1 MNLRK
6 LKKPMQ
12 RFREDFLKRIRR
24 AKDRHDNIIV
34 RGAETT
40 WKG

>member
-6 LKKPMQ
+6 LKKPME
-12 RFREDFLKRIRR
+12 RYRENLMKRIRR
-24 AKDRHDNIIV
+24 AKDRHDNIM
-34 RGAETT
+34 RGLKK